1 VNRALEQTGYL
12 QTFGKLW
19 KLSFVFIARAYDR
32 VKLKPTFCVLSGLS
46 DWKTARFAGSEFGK
60 LA

>member
-32 VKLKPTFCVLSGLS
+32 VKSKRQKSAVSVLPGMQTGPKAGCRIGKP
-46 DWKTARFAGSEFGK
+46 A
-60 LA
+60 